1 MTTLEK
7 KLFTKKERMELLI
20 SLQTENIKMYN
31 SLLSRME
38 LKYPISDQELIN
50 NTKNKINLLVNRLNK
65 LTAKS
70 KK

>member
-1 MTTLEK
+1 M
-7 KLFTKKERMELLI
+7 FTKEERMELLI

-38 LKYPISDQELIN
+38 VKYPISGKELIN
-50 NTKNKINLLVNRLNK
+50 NTKNKINILVNRLNK

-70 KK
+70 KQ